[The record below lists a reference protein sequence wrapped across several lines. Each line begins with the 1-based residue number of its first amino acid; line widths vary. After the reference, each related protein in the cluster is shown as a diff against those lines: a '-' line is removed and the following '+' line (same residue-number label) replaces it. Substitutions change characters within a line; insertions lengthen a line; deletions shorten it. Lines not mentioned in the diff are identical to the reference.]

1 MKFIAKPAGVYQANC
16 YIVYDEKTMKGFII
30 DPGGDEEDILNIL
43 RNNGITAEFI
53 ILTHGHFDHTGAVNK
68 LKRGLNIPVYMNE
81 KDLCFVSGDSNIKR
95 LPPYSENI
103 AIDKLISDGDS
114 LEYGNETLKI
124 IETPGHTMGSISIFT
139 CGCLFT
145 GDTLFAGSVGRTD
158 LVGGSQVALE
168 KSIKSKLM
176 VFPDETR
183 VYPGHGPSTT
193 IGCQKIENPYI

>member
-1 MKFIAKPAGVYQANC
+1 MNFIVKPAGVYQANC

-30 DPGGDEEDILNIL
+30 DPGGDGADILDIMMNK
-43 RNNGITAEFI
+43 GITAEFI
-53 ILTHGHFDHTGAVNK
+53 ILTHGHFDHTGAVNE
-68 LKRGLNIPVYMNE
+68 LKRELNIPVHMNE
-81 KDLCFVSGDSNIKR
+81 RDLCFVSGDGNSKR
-95 LPPYSENI
+95 LPPYSEKI
-103 AIDKLISDGDS
+103 GIDKLIADGDI
-114 LEYGNETLKI
+114 LRYGDETLNI
-124 IETPGHTMGSISIFT
+124 IETPGHTMGSIAVCT

-158 LVGGSQVALE
+158 LPGGSQAALE

-193 IGCQKIENPYI
+193 IGYERVENPYL